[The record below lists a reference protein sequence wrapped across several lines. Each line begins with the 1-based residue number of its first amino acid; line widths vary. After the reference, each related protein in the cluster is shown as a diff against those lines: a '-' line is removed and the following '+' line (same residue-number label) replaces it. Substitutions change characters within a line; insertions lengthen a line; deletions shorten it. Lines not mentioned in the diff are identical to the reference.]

1 LHRDE
6 LDLDVSFRRH
16 SFHREDD
23 DYNCEDGY
31 MATKNYYRTSH
42 GGDGSSLG
50 ETNEYEE
57 MESSCQVRIRTIVPK
72 ALNNIYNKLTKV
84 LNNETFVQSINT
96 EECM

>member
-1 LHRDE
+1 MEHER
-6 LDLDVSFRRH
+6 LDFDMGFRRH
-16 SFHREDD
+16 SFRRD

-31 MATKNYYRTSH
+31 STTQNYYKTSH
-42 GGDGSSLG
+42 GDGSSLG

-57 MESSCQVRIRTIVPK
+57 MESSCQVRRRTIVPK